1 MTLPVDPAR
10 YAAFLGAMAILAAT
24 PGPSN
29 LFAIA
34 NGMSRGRKAVL
45 LGVAGMNSAT
55 LIWYVAAALGLG
67 ALALAFPRAVKALI
81 VLGAA
86 YLAWLAYKAVRS
98 GFAKE
103 GGLGHATIHARDIAE
118 PAMSQDSQRLNHF
131 LRRTGLHFAGKWFR
145 RSAYWDSFL
154 VQITNPKILLFFGA
168 VLPPFLDFKKPLL
181 AQFLLFA
188 AATVS
193 LDVIATTAYGF
204 GGAALSRRMAEPRF
218 RRGFGVAVA
227 AVLLA
232 AAGLIVSR
240 LG

>member
-1 MTLPVDPAR
+1 VTLPVDPAR

-34 NGMSRGRKAVL
+34 NGMSRGKKAVL
-45 LGVAGMNSAT
+45 IGVAGMNTAT
-55 LIWYVAAALGLG
+55 LIWYAAAALGLG
-67 ALALAFPRAVKALI
+67 ALALAFPQAVKALI
-81 VLGAA
+81 VLGAL
-86 YLAWLAYKAVRS
+86 YLVWLAYKAVKG

-103 GGLGHATIHARDIAE
+103 GGLGHATIHA
-118 PAMSQDSQRLNHF
+118 
-131 LRRTGLHFAGKWFR
+131 G

-188 AATVS
+188 AATVI
-193 LDVIATTAYGF
+193 LDVTATTAYGF

-218 RRGFGVAVA
+218 RRGFGIAVA

>member
-1 MTLPVDPAR
+1 VSLPVDPAR

-34 NGMSRGRKAVL
+34 NGMSRGKKAVL
-45 LGVAGMNSAT
+45 LGVAGMNTAT

-67 ALALAFPRAVKALI
+67 ALALAFPKAVKALI

-86 YLAWLAYKAVRS
+86 YLVWLAYKAVRS
-98 GFAKE
+98 GFSDE
-103 GGLGHATIHARDIAE
+103 GALGHAAIHA
-118 PAMSQDSQRLNHF
+118 N
-131 LRRTGLHFAGKWFR
+131 

-154 VQITNPKILLFFGA
+154 VQIANPKILLFFGA

-181 AQFLLFA
+181 PQFLLFA
-188 AATVS
+188 AATVL
-193 LDVIATTAYGF
+193 LDVIATTTYGF
-204 GGAALSRRMAEPRF
+204 GGAALSRRMTEPRF

-240 LG
+240 L

>member
-1 MTLPVDPAR
+1 MTWPVDPPR
-10 YAAFLGAMAILAAT
+10 YLAFLGAMAILAAT

-34 NGMSRGRKAVL
+34 NGMSRGERAVIV
-45 LGVAGMNSAT
+45 GVAGMNTAT

-67 ALALAFPRAVKALI
+67 ALALAFPQAVKTLI
-81 VLGAA
+81 VVGAV
-86 YLAWLAYKAVRS
+86 YLVWLAVKAVRS
-98 GFAKE
+98 GFSAQ
-103 GGLGHATIHARDIAE
+103 GGLGHAAIHA
-118 PAMSQDSQRLNHF
+118 S
-131 LRRTGLHFAGKWFR
+131 

-154 VQITNPKILLFFGA
+154 VQIANPKILLFFGA

-188 AATVS
+188 ATTVA
-193 LDVIATTAYGF
+193 LDVTATTAYGL

-218 RRGFGVAVA
+218 RKGFALSTA

-232 AAGLIVSR
+232 AAALIVSR
-240 LG
+240 LAG

>member
-10 YAAFLGAMAILAAT
+10 YLAFLGAMAILAAT

-34 NGMSRGRKAVL
+34 NGMSRGKKAVL
-45 LGVAGMNSAT
+45 PGVAGMNTAT

-67 ALALAFPRAVKALI
+67 ALALAFPQAVKLLI

-86 YLAWLAYKAVRS
+86 YLAWLAYKAVKS
-98 GFAKE
+98 GFAPD
-103 GGLGHATIHARDIAE
+103 GGLGHAAIHAD
-118 PAMSQDSQRLNHF
+118 
-131 LRRTGLHFAGKWFR
+131 

-168 VLPPFLDFKKPLL
+168 ILPPFLDFRRPLV
-181 AQFLLFA
+181 AQFILFA
-188 AATVS
+188 AATVV
-193 LDVIATTAYGF
+193 LDATATTAYGL
-204 GGAALSRRMAEPRF
+204 GGAALSRRMAEPAF
-218 RRGFGVAVA
+218 RRGFGIAVA
-227 AVLLA
+227 TVLLA

-240 LG
+240 L

>member
-1 MTLPVDPAR
+1 VTLPVDPAR

-45 LGVAGMNSAT
+45 LGVAGMNTAT
-55 LIWYVAAALGLG
+55 LIWYAAAALGLG
-67 ALALAFPRAVKALI
+67 ALALAFPKAVKALI
-81 VLGAA
+81 VLGAG
-86 YLAWLAYKAVRS
+86 YLVWLAYKAIRN
-98 GFAKE
+98 GFARE
-103 GGLGHATIHARDIAE
+103 GGLGHAAIHA
-118 PAMSQDSQRLNHF
+118 
-131 LRRTGLHFAGKWFR
+131 G

-154 VQITNPKILLFFGA
+154 VQMTNPKILLFFGA

-181 AQFLLFA
+181 PQFLLFA
-188 AATVS
+188 AATVF
-193 LDVIATTAYGF
+193 LDVTATTAYGF

-218 RRGFGVAVA
+218 RRGFGIAVA

-240 LG
+240 F

>member
-1 MTLPVDPAR
+1 MNWPVDPAR

-45 LGVAGMNSAT
+45 LGVAGMNTAT
-55 LIWYVAAALGLG
+55 LIWYGAAALGLG
-67 ALALAFPRAVKALI
+67 ALALAFPKAVKALI
-81 VLGAA
+81 VLGAV
-86 YLAWLAYKAVRS
+86 YLVWLACKAIRS
-98 GFAKE
+98 GFT
-103 GGLGHATIHARDIAE
+103 GQSGLGHAAIHA
-118 PAMSQDSQRLNHF
+118 S
-131 LRRTGLHFAGKWFR
+131 

-181 AQFLLFA
+181 PQFLLFA
-188 AATVS
+188 AATVI
-193 LDVIATTAYGF
+193 LDVTATTAYGF

-218 RRGFGVAVA
+218 RRGFGLAVA